1 MAAYMIITARV
12 HDRPVMLEYASA
24 TAALVAE
31 FGGRYILRSRDAELL
46 EGEFGDGGGVS
57 IIEWPDKL
65 TARRAGVV
73 VIGAARFDRAAA
85 RRFWDSP
92 AYAALKA
99 FRAGKATVRVLLVEG
114 TLQP

>member
-1 MAAYMIITARV
+1 MIITARV

-46 EGEFGDGGGVS
+46 EGEFGDGGGVL
-57 IIEWPDKL
+57 IIEWP
-65 TARRAGVV
+65 
-73 VIGAARFDRAAA
+73 DRAAA